1 MSQTAALALI
11 GIVLVAGCVGA
22 MQAARAVAR
31 ARIRR
36 QLKMM
41 RMCSVVAGS
50 PDEPPDA

>member
-1 MSQTAALALI
+1 MNQTAALALI
-11 GIVLVAGCVGA
+11 GIVLVVGCVGT
-22 MQAARAVAR
+22 MQAARAIAR

-50 PDEPPDA
+50 PDDAPDA